1 MRKKIIVLMILIAFC
16 VSILSIFCN
25 VEAFSGELDPKN
37 YITMPLSIVLANG
50 VGSGTIRV
58 SSSASGYS
66 ISYQKVDVSESKYQE
81 IANKGTE
88 IDNYY
93 NESKKILDEKEA
105 KADTL
110 YQEYNTLQKNGTATE
125 EQLTEAYNKAKEA
138 SNEYNEYVNKV
149 NANSKKMKQEYYA
162 LIPSYTNSW
171 TPTTNNTIENV
182 QLDFKNYSGKIYFVL
197 WAKIDNGTDV
207 YYDMTIYSSKVDR
220 NETISISKTS
230 ASIKINETLQL
241 TASSSTSS
249 KITWTSSDTSIAT
262 VDSNGLVKG
271 IKEGYAVITAKGSE
285 KTATCTITV
294 DQNGEWTDFT
304 NAKFELKKVGTS
316 SCNLEISNVIPKSNS
331 LYYLLITSNAD
342 KPKITSDTEKKKISL
357 TYDSDNK
364 KFYSHELEEYV
375 ELNQDLYASVIEEN
389 KDKEVVIYGKK
400 INRYSEPK
408 YNDAFFATFMTNK
421 KDQIIT
427 KFTYSGKADRNVQI
441 KIGRVTDLSIIKK
454 IKNEDNSGFES
465 LLSLAKS
472 NDGIFNKNVEI
483 KKDSK
488 SDVSYDANKDS
499 NEEDLIKLDNLQ
511 DGAYYFLY
519 VKVDD
524 ENGKYITQEA
534 VTLAQGQT
542 YPGGWSIFF
551 YGDNNLKWPDYEN
564 TKQEDDST
572 AKGELPQTGVQA
584 TVIISLIVIFT
595 GVGVFSYRQYRKN
608 SF

>member
-37 YITMPLSIVLANG
+37 YITMPLSIVLSNG

-58 SSSASGYS
+58 SSSASSYS
-66 ISYQKVDVSESKYQE
+66 ISYQKVDMSESKYQE
-81 IANKGTE
+81 ISNKGTE

-93 NESKKILDEKEA
+93 NESKKTLDEKEA
-105 KADTL
+105 KANTL
-110 YQEYNTLQKNGTATE
+110 YQEYNTLQKSGTATE

-138 SNEYNEYVNKV
+138 SNEYNEYVNTV
-149 NANSKKMKQEYYA
+149 NANLKKMNQEYYA
-162 LIPSYTNSW
+162 LIPNYTNSW
-171 TPTTNNTIENV
+171 TPTTNTTDNV

-262 VDSNGLVKG
+262 VDNNGLVKG

-331 LYYLLITSNAD
+331 LYYLLITSNTD

-542 YPGGWSIFF
+542 YPGGWSMFF

>member
-66 ISYQKVDVSESKYQE
+66 ISYQKVDMSESKYQE
-81 IANKGTE
+81 ISNKGTE

-93 NESKKILDEKEA
+93 NESKKTLDEKEV

-138 SNEYNEYVNKV
+138 SNEYNEYVNTV

-162 LIPSYTNSW
+162 LIPNYTNSW
-171 TPTTNNTIENV
+171 TPTTNTIENV

-454 IKNEDNSGFES
+454 IKNGDNSGFES

-542 YPGGWSIFF
+542 YPGGWSMFF

>member
-66 ISYQKVDVSESKYQE
+66 ISYQKVDMSESKYQE

-138 SNEYNEYVNKV
+138 SNEYNEYVNTV

-162 LIPSYTNSW
+162 LIPNYTNSW
-171 TPTTNNTIENV
+171 TPTTNTIENV

-454 IKNEDNSGFES
+454 IKNGDNSGFES

-499 NEEDLIKLDNLQ
+499 NEADLIKLDNLQ

-542 YPGGWSIFF
+542 YPGGWSMFF

>member
-1 MRKKIIVLMILIAFC
+1 MRKKIIVLMILITFC

-37 YITMPLSIVLANG
+37 YITMPLSIMLSNG

-66 ISYQKVDVSESKYQE
+66 ISYQKVDMSESKYQE

-138 SNEYNEYVNKV
+138 SNEYNEYVNTV

-162 LIPSYTNSW
+162 LIPNYTNSW

-241 TASSSTSS
+241 TASSSTGS

-454 IKNEDNSGFES
+454 IKNKDNSGFES

-499 NEEDLIKLDNLQ
+499 NEADLIKLDNLQ

-542 YPGGWSIFF
+542 YPGGWSMFF

>member
-66 ISYQKVDVSESKYQE
+66 ISYQKVDMSESKYQE

-138 SNEYNEYVNKV
+138 SNEYNEYVNTV

-162 LIPSYTNSW
+162 LIPNYTNSW

-262 VDSNGLVKG
+262 VDGNGLVKG

-499 NEEDLIKLDNLQ
+499 NEADLIKLDNLQ

-542 YPGGWSIFF
+542 YPGGWSMFF

>member
-66 ISYQKVDVSESKYQE
+66 ISYQKVDMSESKYQE

-138 SNEYNEYVNKV
+138 SNEYNEYVNTV

-162 LIPSYTNSW
+162 LIPNYTNSW

-454 IKNEDNSGFES
+454 IKNGDNSGFES

-542 YPGGWSIFF
+542 YPGGWSMFF

-572 AKGELPQTGVQA
+572 AKGELPQTGIQA

>member
-66 ISYQKVDVSESKYQE
+66 ISYQKVDMSESKYQE

-304 NAKFELKKVGTS
+304 NAKFDLKKVGTS

-542 YPGGWSIFF
+542 YPGGWSMFF